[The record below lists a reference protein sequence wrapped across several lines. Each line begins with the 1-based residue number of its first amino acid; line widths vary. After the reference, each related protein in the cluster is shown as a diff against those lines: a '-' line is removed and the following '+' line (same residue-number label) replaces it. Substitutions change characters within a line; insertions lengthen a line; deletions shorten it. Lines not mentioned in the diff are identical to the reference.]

1 MPTESPSHVVLNFFS
16 SWKKVASASL
26 TKSTPFCAF
35 LAHVTRSGGHGSSK
49 CSCAHIRPVMPQPV
63 CTSSKISGTS

>member
-16 SWKKVASASL
+16 SWKNVASSSL
-26 TKSTPFCAF
+26 TNSTPFCAF
-35 LAHVTRSGGHGSSK
+35 FAQVTTSGGHGRSNS
-49 CSCAHIRPVMPQPV
+49 SCAHSRPVMPQPV